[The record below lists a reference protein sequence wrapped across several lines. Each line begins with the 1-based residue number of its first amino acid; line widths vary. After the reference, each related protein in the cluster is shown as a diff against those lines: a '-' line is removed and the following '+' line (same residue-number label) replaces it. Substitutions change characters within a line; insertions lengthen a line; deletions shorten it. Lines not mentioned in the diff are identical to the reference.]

1 MNAINHDINHINA
14 DNDEIKQS
22 TSTDSLNITNT
33 SETPNL
39 DIKLKCMI
47 CYDEIINRYS
57 LECCK
62 TPTVCL
68 ECINYL
74 VSPICPF
81 CRSPI
86 LSLMDDPKYRLSS
99 SCPTYS
105 DHLSDDLI
113 RNMVIVSYDDRLHS
127 NHNIRNR
134 SNSIIDS
141 RIIRQYN
148 RERRMNNVMA
158 GNIRPYSR
166 SRANSDHRQEI
177 NEGLNI
183 YYSELNGIREIVSSD
198 SINNLERLNISD
210 EEITEINNEST
221 ESIIGP
227 VSGPVSGSATDPDID
242 TDLFTFDL

>member
-14 DNDEIKQS
+14 DNDNDKIKQS
-22 TSTDSLNITNT
+22 TSTDSLNRTNT
-33 SETPNL
+33 SKTPNL

-47 CYDEIINRYS
+47 CYDEIINRFN

-68 ECINYL
+68 ECINHL

-86 LSLMDDPKYRLSS
+86 QSLMDDPKYRLSS

-113 RNMVIVSYDDRLHS
+113 RNMVIVSYDDRIYS
-127 NHNIRNR
+127 NQNIRNR
-134 SNSIIDS
+134 SNSITDS
-141 RIIRQYN
+141 RIIRQHN
-148 RERRMNNVMA
+148 RERRINNVMS

-166 SRANSDHRQEI
+166 SRANSYHRQEI
-177 NEGLNI
+177 NEGLDI
-183 YYSELNGIREIVSSD
+183 YYSELNGIREIISSD

-210 EEITEINNEST
+210 EEITEINNESIRSNINPDLVPDT
-221 ESIIGP
+221 DP
-227 VSGPVSGSATDPDID
+227 DPDID
-242 TDLFTFDL
+242 TDLFTFDI